1 MSHLPRL
8 RSLMK
13 DHGLGGYII
22 PRTDEFQSEYVA
34 PYAERL
40 EFLTGFTGSAGLAII
55 TNDKGAF
62 FTDGRYT
69 LQAQGQLD
77 ANEFEIFNTGHTNP
91 WTWASEQPDL
101 ILGYDPWLF
110 TPSQLRRYEGITWK
124 AIETNLVDQVWSE
137 QQPAR
142 PSEKI
147 FIHPLQFAGESFEDK
162 CDRIGAG
169 LFHSSNSSSRGLTT
183 GSNLKISLDTAI
195 KQQDDVEDKG
205 NNAECRADH
214 QLLLTSPDSI
224 AWLLNIRGRD
234 VEHTPVALC
243 YAVLHTDG
251 SFDLFIDLNKIDAT
265 VNAHLLQKGHVQ
277 DISNIEA
284 YLKSGAL
291 SGTIQYDPRTTPQAL
306 VNALKSTPLA
316 FKEDTDPCQLP
327 KALKNSTEQE
337 GTRQAHIRDGAALC
351 KFLAWLQAQPLEGE
365 TTEMSASDRLEAF
378 RREGQHFHDLSFD
391 TISGFGPHGAII
403 HYRADAES
411 DAPLT
416 RNGLY
421 LLDSGAQYLDGTTDV
436 TRTIALGTPTPE
448 QRDRFTR
455 VLKGHIAL
463 ASITFPKGV
472 TGAHI
477 DVLARAPLWEQ
488 GLDYDHGTGHGVGSF
503 LAVHE
508 GPQGISR
515 ASQNVPLQP
524 GMLVSNEPGFYK
536 DGAYGIRI
544 ESVVLVINRADLS
557 GTKPFYG
564 FETLTLAPIDLT
576 LVDET
581 LLTKAEIEWLNAYHS
596 RVFETISPHLS
607 PDEQTWLK
615 TATRGL

>member
-40 EFLTGFTGSAGLAII
+40 KFLTGFTGSAGLAII
-55 TNDKGAF
+55 TNNKGAF

-77 ANEFEIFNTGHTNP
+77 LDEFEIFNTADINP
-91 WTWASEQPDL
+91 WTWASTQPDL

-110 TPSQLRRYEGITWK
+110 TPSQLRRYEGVTLK

-137 QQPAR
+137 QQPPR

-147 FIHPLQFAGESFEDK
+147 FIHPLEFAGEPFENK
-162 CDRIGAG
+162 CDRIAAG
-169 LFHSSNSSSRGLTT
+169 L
-183 GSNLKISLDTAI
+183 KD
-195 KQQDDVEDKG
+195 
-205 NNAECRADH
+205 ADH
-214 QLLLTSPDSI
+214 LLLTSPDSI

-243 YAVLHTDG
+243 YLVLHTDG

-265 VNAHLLQKGHVQ
+265 VNAHLLTKGHVHNIS
-277 DISNIEA
+277 DIES
-284 YLKSGAL
+284 YLKSPAVAGVL
-291 SGTIQYDPRTTPQAL
+291 QYDPRTTPQAL
-306 VNALKSTPLA
+306 VNALKSTPL
-316 FKEDTDPCQLP
+316 KLNEDTDPCQLP
-327 KALKNSTEQE
+327 KALKNTTEQS
-337 GTRQAHIRDGAALC
+337 GARQAHIRDGAALC
-351 KFLAWLQAQPLEGE
+351 KFLAWLQTQPLEGE
-365 TTEMSASDRLEAF
+365 TTEISASDRLEAF

-411 DAPLT
+411 DASLT

-436 TRTIALGTPTPE
+436 TRTIACGTPTPE

-463 ASITFPKGV
+463 ASLTFPKGV

-536 DGAYGIRI
+536 DGEYGIRI
-544 ESVVLVINRADLS
+544 ESVVLVIERPDLS
-557 GTKPFYG
+557 RSKPFYG
-564 FETLTLAPIDLT
+564 FETLTLAPIDLA
-576 LVDET
+576 LVDKT
-581 LLTKAEIEWLNAYHS
+581 LLTNSEIQWLNAYHV
-596 RVFETISPHLS
+596 RVFETISPHLT

-615 TATRGL
+615 TATRSF

>member
-1 MSHLPRL
+1 MH
-8 RSLMK
+8 

-40 EFLTGFTGSAGLAII
+40 RFLMGFTGSAGLAII
-55 TNDKGAF
+55 TQSKGAF

-69 LQAQGQLD
+69 LQAQGQL
-77 ANEFEIFNTGHTNP
+77 NPSEFEIFNTADRNP
-91 WTWASEQPDL
+91 WTWAAAQPDL

-110 TPSQLRRYEGITWK
+110 TPSQLRRYEGVTLK

-147 FIHPLQFAGESFEDK
+147 FIHPLEFAGERFEDK
-162 CDRIGAG
+162 CDRIGVGLVPNNVIPAKAG
-169 LFHSSNSSSRGLTT
+169 TQLTNKVLDPRLRGD
-183 GSNLKISLDTAI
+183 DT
-195 KQQDDVEDKG
+195 
-205 NNAECRADH
+205 ECVSKEPECSENYH
-214 QLLLTSPDSI
+214 LLLTSPDSI

-234 VEHTPVALC
+234 VDHTPVALS
-243 YAVLHTDG
+243 YLILHNDG
-251 SFDLFIDLNKIDAT
+251 QFDLFIDLNKIDAT
-265 VNAHLLQKGHVQ
+265 VKTHLLQKGHIHKIS
-277 DISNIEA
+277 DIESF
-284 YLKSGAL
+284 LKSNQL

-306 VNALKSTPLA
+306 VNALNSTSL
-316 FKEDTDPCQLP
+316 KRQEDTDPCQLP
-327 KALKNSTEQE
+327 KALKNTTEQS
-337 GTRQAHIRDGAALC
+337 GARQAHIRDGVALC
-351 KFLAWLQAQPLEGE
+351 KFLAWLQAQPLKGE
-365 TTEMSASDRLEAF
+365 TTEVSASDRLEAF

-403 HYRADAES
+403 HYRADEES
-411 DAPLT
+411 DVPLT
-416 RNGLY
+416 RDGLY
-421 LLDSGAQYLDGTTDV
+421 LLDSGAQYWDGTTDV
-436 TRTIALGTPTPE
+436 TRTIALGSPTPE

-463 ASITFPKGV
+463 ASLTFPKGV

-477 DVLARAPLWEQ
+477 DVLARAALWEQ

-536 DGAYGIRI
+536 DGEYGIRI
-544 ESVVLVINRADLS
+544 ESVVLVIERPDLS
-557 GTKPFYG
+557 ATKPFYG

-576 LVDET
+576 LVDKD
-581 LLTKAEIEWLNAYHS
+581 LLTRTELEWLNAYHA
-596 RVFETISPHLS
+596 RVFETIAPHLS
-607 PDEQTWLK
+607 PEEQAWLK
-615 TATRGL
+615 TVTHCF

>member
-1 MSHLPRL
+1 MSHLSRL
-8 RSLMK
+8 RSLMH

-34 PYAERL
+34 SYAERL
-40 EFLTGFTGSAGLAII
+40 KFLTGFTGSAGLAII
-55 TNDKGAF
+55 TQSKGAF
-62 FTDGRYT
+62 FTDGRYI

-77 ANEFEIFNTGHTNP
+77 PSEFEIFNTADMNP
-91 WTWASEQPDL
+91 WTWAAAQPDL
-101 ILGYDPWLF
+101 VLGYDPWLF
-110 TPSQLRRYEGITWK
+110 TPSQLRRYESVTCK
-124 AIETNLVDQVWSE
+124 AIETNLVDQVWGE

-147 FIHPLQFAGESFEDK
+147 FIHPLEFAGEAFEEK
-162 CDRIGAG
+162 CDRIAAG
-169 LFHSSNSSSRGLTT
+169 LN
-183 GSNLKISLDTAI
+183 DT
-195 KQQDDVEDKG
+195 
-205 NNAECRADH
+205 NH
-214 QLLLTSPDSI
+214 LLLSSPDSI

-265 VNAHLLQKGHVQ
+265 VNAHLLTKGHVQ
-277 DISNIEA
+277 NISNIET

-291 SGTIQYDPRTTPQAL
+291 AGSIQYDPRTTPQAL
-306 VNALKSTPLA
+306 VNDLKSTPL
-316 FKEDTDPCQLP
+316 KLNEDTDLCQLP
-327 KALKNSTEQE
+327 KALKNTTEQS
-337 GTRQAHIRDGAALC
+337 GARQAHIRDGVALC
-351 KFLAWLQAQPLEGE
+351 KFLAWLQTQPLKGE
-365 TTEMSASDRLEAF
+365 TTEISASDRLEAF
-378 RREGQHFHDLSFD
+378 RREGQYFHDLSFD

-411 DAPLT
+411 DASLT

-436 TRTIALGTPTPE
+436 TRTIACGTPTPE

-463 ASITFPKGV
+463 ASLTFPKGV

-544 ESVVLVINRADLS
+544 ESVVLVTERPDLS
-557 GTKPFYG
+557 ITKPFYG
-564 FETLTLAPIDLT
+564 FETLTLAPIDLA

-581 LLTKAEIEWLNAYHS
+581 LLTKAEIQWLNAYHV
-596 RVFETISPHLS
+596 RVFETISPHLDS
-607 PDEQTWLK
+607 DEQTWLK
-615 TATRGL
+615 TATRCL